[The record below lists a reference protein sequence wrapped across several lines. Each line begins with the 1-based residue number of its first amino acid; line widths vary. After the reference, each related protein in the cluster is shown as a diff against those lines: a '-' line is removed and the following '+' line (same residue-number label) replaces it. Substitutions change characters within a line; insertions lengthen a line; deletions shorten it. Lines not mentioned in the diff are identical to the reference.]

1 LPATALKVEKAT
13 ARFRLIAVN
22 AVEIS
27 GREFVMRLH
36 HRLVAGLLRGGD
48 LRLGAA
54 FVLFE
59 VVVRH
64 FGPGYSVV
72 CDSSK
77 TDRCRAAFLKFTLTW
92 IIPRPK
98 RQRRL
103 RLSPTAQGQA
113 REPFMLLAIDAGNTN
128 VVFALLEDGV
138 IRARWRI
145 ATDPRRTADQ
155 YAVWLHQ
162 LIELEG
168 LPRDVVDAV
177 IIGTVVPRATHN
189 LQVLAQKYFRVEPLV
204 AGSGE
209 AGWGIE
215 LDVAEP
221 RSVGAD
227 RVLNAIAAHAIH
239 QGDLI
244 VVDFGTAT
252 TFDVV
257 DYSGAYKGGIIA
269 PGINLSLDA
278 LVTAAAKLP
287 RIAIEA
293 PGENM
298 SVIGR
303 TTEDQM
309 HIGIYWGY
317 VAMMEGLLARMKA
330 EIGRPATVVATGG
343 LATLFHRHTSVFD
356 FIEPDLTLQGLGLL
370 YQRTASAT

>member
-1 LPATALKVEKAT
+1 
-13 ARFRLIAVN
+13 
-22 AVEIS
+22 
-27 GREFVMRLH
+27 
-36 HRLVAGLLRGGD
+36 
-48 LRLGAA
+48 
-54 FVLFE
+54 
-59 VVVRH
+59 
-64 FGPGYSVV
+64 
-72 CDSSK
+72 
-77 TDRCRAAFLKFTLTW
+77 
-92 IIPRPK
+92 
-98 RQRRL
+98 
-103 RLSPTAQGQA
+103 
-113 REPFMLLAIDAGNTN
+113 MLLAVDAGNTN
-128 VVFALLEDGV
+128 IVFALLEEGV

-155 YAVWLHQ
+155 YAVWLPQ

-189 LQVLAQKYFRVEPLV
+189 LEVLAQKYFKVEPLI
-204 AGSGE
+204 AGQG
-209 AGWGIE
+209 AAAWGID
-215 LDVAEP
+215 LDVDEP

-227 RVLNAIAAHAIH
+227 RVLDAIAAHALH
-239 QGDLI
+239 EGDLI

-252 TFDVV
+252 TFDSV

-293 PGENM
+293 PVGNL

-317 VAMMEGLLARMKA
+317 VAMMEGLVERMKS
-330 EIGRPATVVATGG
+330 EIGRPAKVISTGG
-343 LATLFHRHTSVFD
+343 LATLFDAHSEVFD
-356 FIEPDLTLQGLGLL
+356 AIEPDLTIQGLALL
-370 YQRTASAT
+370 YARSQSGKS